1 MIRTLKFFAKYRDWR
16 MVTFAGLL
24 GFVVSLAT
32 VEIIDLYSVSLTGL
46 SIALAA
52 VAGTLLGV
60 CLVGSWSG
68 LRVRQKLR
76 EQNKWLDTAL
86 NNMVQGLC
94 MFDAKDRLMVWNER
108 YCAMYG
114 IDRKHIWRGCGIR
127 DLLRAR
133 QLAGTFPHDMAQYEK
148 ELLASLARG
157 KAFAINIDLSDGR
170 FIAVVNTPTAGG
182 GWVATHEDVTERKRA
197 ERELR
202 QYPRFSQHDYRE
214 RAVADHC
221 ERCLGFEISSGQPC
235 GRGIFR
241 HRPREPSSAKQP
253 AIFCRRTL
261 PIRSSRRHEERSKRA
276 RSASRTSTASSRP
289 ATGRAS

>member
-76 EQNKWLDTAL
+76 EQNKWLDAAL

-148 ELLASLARG
+148 DLLASLARG
-157 KAFAINIDLSDGR
+157 KAFTINIELPDGR
-170 FIAVVNTPTAGG
+170 SIAVVNTPTAGG

-197 ERELR
+197 EREL
-202 QYPRFSQHDYRE
+202 DKT
-214 RAVADHC
+214 RAFLNMIVENVPSPIIVKNASDLKYLLVNHAAEEYFGIDRAAIIGKTTADILAEGHC
-221 ERCLGFEISSGQPC
+221 RYDSG
-235 GRGIFR
+235 R
-241 HRPREPSSAKQP
+241 RPKNDRDGPDL
-253 AIFCRRTL
+253 L
-261 PIRSSRRHEERSKRA
+261 PW
-276 RSASRTSTASSRP
+276 TSTASARR
-289 ATGRAS
+289 ATARGS